1 MFNVKPLRTLI
12 PVLAMATLGSAC
24 APEARSAAQAPDPA
38 GGVTAAAGTGAPA
51 GDVIQTVRI
60 PVEGMSCV
68 ACAANVKKTLVAIGG
83 VEEVEVHLG
92 ERNARVRFN
101 SRQITPDRLVAAIN
115 GLGYSA
121 GTPVASER

>member
-1 MFNVKPLRTLI
+1 MFNARPLTTVVPILI
-12 PVLAMATLGSAC
+12 ACALFSSC
-24 APEARSAAQAPDPA
+24 APEARPAAQASEATTASAVPA
-38 GGVTAAAGTGAPA
+38 LAAGVT
-51 GDVIQTVRI
+51 VQTIRI

-68 ACAANVKKTLVAIGG
+68 ACAANVKKTLVAIAG

-92 ERNARVRFN
+92 ERNARVRFD

-121 GTPVASER
+121 GTPVTAER